1 MVNRDI
7 NFMNDKDT
15 ISSELYDAIVIG
27 AGPSGNTAATELSSG
42 GMKTLVL
49 DQRDIIGDKLCTG
62 IIGVECASVV
72 PPRAELVYRSASEV
86 KVHSPN
92 GTSHTLGDDT
102 CHALIIDRVSYVQD
116 MAKDAMQSGA
126 DYLLGSR
133 VDLINI
139 DDSKV
144 QVFGSS
150 GERRFSFTARIVI
163 LTGGF
168 RTSLL
173 NQVGLEKNKQLDYLV
188 GTQIRVKAHNL
199 SHTNIY
205 TGSDV
210 SPGSFAW
217 LVPTDGNDAL
227 LGGASRERLNGRL
240 DGLIDTLLT
249 DGTITEPIS
258 SAENWGIPLKPIPR
272 TFASRV
278 LVAGDAA
285 GFAKP
290 TTGGGIYYAILSGK
304 ISAETALEAAVNGDF
319 SDEKLSTYE
328 KRWKES
334 FGNELRVGFYARL
347 LYESLDDKSLNDLLE
362 LFSSERVQEEL
373 LLKEG
378 FSFDRHASVIDKT
391 IRNREISHTLKT
403 LGPRAAG
410 ILGRLL
416 KNVFLETVYR

>member
-1 MVNRDI
+1 M
-7 NFMNDKDT
+7 
-15 ISSELYDAIVIG
+15 
-27 AGPSGNTAATELSSG
+27 
-42 GMKTLVL
+42 
-49 DQRDIIGDKLCTG
+49 
-62 IIGVECASVV
+62 
-72 PPRAELVYRSASEV
+72 
-86 KVHSPN
+86 
-92 GTSHTLGDDT
+92 
-102 CHALIIDRVSYVQD
+102 
-116 MAKDAMQSGA
+116 
-126 DYLLGSR
+126 
-133 VDLINI
+133 
-139 DDSKV
+139 
-144 QVFGSS
+144 
-150 GERRFSFTARIVI
+150 
-163 LTGGF
+163 
-168 RTSLL
+168 
-173 NQVGLEKNKQLDYLV
+173 
-188 GTQIRVKAHNL
+188 
-199 SHTNIY
+199 
-205 TGSDV
+205 
-210 SPGSFAW
+210 
-217 LVPTDGNDAL
+217 VPTDENDAL

-403 LGPRAAG
+403 LGPRTAG